1 MVDLKVFAGRGGLG
15 GHPPFRIERQPG
27 GKAAAK
33 SGRKKKCSL
42 LARFRG
48 EMGNLLLLDSR
59 SAGWR
64 ESRLL
69 GGGTR
74 TGCSSAD
81 ATRDSLET
89 ASWAPFSKID
99 RFYPPR
105 KELMTFE
112 ASM

>member
-27 GKAAAK
+27 GKLAAGK
-33 SGRKKKCSL
+33 SGRKKCSL

-64 ESRLL
+64 ESRSWVAARGRVVLL
-69 GGGTR
+69 QMQL
-74 TGCSSAD
+74 
-81 ATRDSLET
+81 ATH
-89 ASWAPFSKID
+89 
-99 RFYPPR
+99 
-105 KELMTFE
+105 
-112 ASM
+112 

>member
-1 MVDLKVFAGRGGLG
+1 MVDFKVFAGRGGLG

-27 GKAAAK
+27 GELAAEK

-64 ESRLL
+64 ESRSWVAARGRVVLL
-69 GGGTR
+69 QMQL
-74 TGCSSAD
+74 
-81 ATRDSLET
+81 ATH
-89 ASWAPFSKID
+89 
-99 RFYPPR
+99 
-105 KELMTFE
+105 
-112 ASM
+112 

>member
-27 GKAAAK
+27 GKLAAGK
-33 SGRKKKCSL
+33 SGRKKCSL

-64 ESRLL
+64 ELRSWVAGMKKL
-69 GGGTR
+69 GGGNQD
-74 TGCSSAD
+74 CSVAARGRVVLLQMQL
-81 ATRDSLET
+81 ATH
-89 ASWAPFSKID
+89 
-99 RFYPPR
+99 
-105 KELMTFE
+105 
-112 ASM
+112 